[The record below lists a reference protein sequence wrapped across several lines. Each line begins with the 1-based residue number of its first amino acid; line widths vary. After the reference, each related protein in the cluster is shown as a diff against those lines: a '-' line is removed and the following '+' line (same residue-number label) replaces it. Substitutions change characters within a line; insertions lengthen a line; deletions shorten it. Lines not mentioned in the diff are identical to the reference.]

1 MKNEVNEELIMK
13 NEELIMK
20 NEELIMNGILHYSLF
35 TINY

>member
-13 NEELIMK
+13 NEELIT
-20 NEELIMNGILHYSLF
+20 NGILHSSLF